1 MTLWIVFLAYIEAFG
16 AGVAI
21 FAKRRGRK
29 EWAYYFIPFYAF
41 TFANKTTKGFK
52 VMSIPVE
59 NLFKSVLVET
69 AVCILAFIYAKWGAT
84 HLGEIDAPCLKQIMW
99 VPAGTALIVFYLG
112 NVKSSL
118 AVFEE
123 WRCRFPCDWI
133 LYLTLIALPVA
144 YAMLPVREK
153 RNNAVGL

>member
-69 AVCILAFIYAKWGAT
+69 AVCILAFIYAHVEVK
-84 HLGEIDAPCLKQIMW
+84 LF
-99 VPAGTALIVFYLG
+99 PANQRSCV
-112 NVKSSL
+112 NN
-118 AVFEE
+118 
-123 WRCRFPCDWI
+123 
-133 LYLTLIALPVA
+133 
-144 YAMLPVREK
+144 MLR
-153 RNNAVGL
+153 G